1 MRKIYRG
8 RRRPGGFTLIELM
21 AVIAVIGVLAMIAI
35 PSFMEAV
42 RKGRRSDAFTAL
54 SAVQQAQERWRGNR
68 SSYTDSLTPRPSDD
82 PPGLGLPATSANG
95 YYAITIDAA
104 DAAGYTA
111 TAAAVAGTT
120 QAADGNCRR
129 LRVRVTGGNI
139 AYGSSDGA
147 GDFDESGS
155 NRCWAR

>member
-1 MRKIYRG
+1 MNER
-8 RRRPGGFTLIELM
+8 F
-21 AVIAVIGVLAMIAI
+21 
-35 PSFMEAV
+35 
-42 RKGRRSDAFTAL
+42 
-54 SAVQQAQERWRGNR
+54 QQH
-68 SSYTDSLTPRPSDD
+68 
-82 PPGLGLPATSANG
+82 GLVWPA
-95 YYAITIDAA
+95 
-104 DAAGYTA
+104 
-111 TAAAVAGTT
+111 TT